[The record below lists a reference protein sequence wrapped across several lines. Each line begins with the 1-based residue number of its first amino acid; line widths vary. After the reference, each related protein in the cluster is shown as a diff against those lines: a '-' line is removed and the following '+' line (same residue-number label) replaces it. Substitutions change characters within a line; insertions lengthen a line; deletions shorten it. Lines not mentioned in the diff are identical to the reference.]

1 MQVIPLA
8 AASAVLV
15 SLATSVFLNVQQHA
29 IIGDLRSSLERNT
42 IMPTPD
48 DYAEQ
53 DEDAY
58 VRGYHQA
65 TEDMGCVPSA
75 SARYASVE
83 AWKKKNG
90 ITPLEDR
97 QAEIAERIEKA
108 ISTTPTKGE
117 K

>member
-1 MQVIPLA
+1 
-8 AASAVLV
+8 
-15 SLATSVFLNVQQHA
+15 
-29 IIGDLRSSLERNT
+29 
-42 IMPTPD
+42 
-48 DYAEQ
+48 
-53 DEDAY
+53 
-58 VRGYHQA
+58 
-65 TEDMGCVPSA
+65 MGCVPSA

-108 ISTTPTKGE
+108 ISPTPTKGE